1 MLSKRV
7 LDALREEFHEEF
19 GELSERD
26 DYIQRMK
33 ADAFALIG
41 SMVPNDTQVTADIE
55 DAITGIISASSLL
68 GFYIGLRS
76 GADMMNSLTSDN
88 FPQKFLAAFGELSE

>member
-1 MLSKRV
+1 MLSKKV
-7 LDALREEFHEEF
+7 MDAMRDEFNEEFEK
-19 GELSERD
+19 LSEKD
-26 DYIQRMK
+26 SYIQQMK

-41 SMVPNDTQVTADIE
+41 SMVPNDTRVTANIE

>member
-41 SMVPNDTQVTADIE
+41 SMA
-55 DAITGIISASSLL
+55 
-68 GFYIGLRS
+68 
-76 GADMMNSLTSDN
+76 
-88 FPQKFLAAFGELSE
+88 PQ